1 MTINDTKPTVGP
13 AAAGKRG
20 DQPGGQPGR
29 SAADVERMRLPMLIA
44 GAALS
49 LGSVSRL
56 LTSQLA
62 YGALAAI
69 GLLHVL
75 TYLRF
80 YLRVRISLTEV
91 AYLVVCVASI
101 FWSVNRST
109 TIARMPSLVSFVLLA
124 LLVGPALGLAGLC
137 EVFTKVTR
145 FFVAVALLAGYAF
158 PDWAKDPGIPG
169 ETGWASIVASKNYLG
184 LLGVLCFASAILA
197 PTARRRVLW
206 AALSVLLVLNSRSAT
221 SLALVFVTL
230 GSAGFSLAVRQFNSK
245 RKQRFIIAFLTAV
258 AGAFALSVVLDA
270 SFAAGLL
277 GRDGTLTGRTAIW
290 DFVWRRIKERPWL
303 GHGYQAYWNVE
314 NEFTIS
320 IKRTV
325 GFPVTSAHQGLLD
338 VLLGVGIVGLI
349 ITLVMLGTANLMR
362 TFGDR
367 TVPGG
372 ERVSPRLMLWARGIV
387 LIYSIETFSES
398 CLTTVFVVPLL
409 MVIAAIT
416 SETTFFQRRSRS
428 SNPTLKSAL
437 NI

>member
-1 MTINDTKPTVGP
+1 MSITTRETIAPNP
-13 AAAGKRG
+13 AYK
-20 DQPGGQPGR
+20 GQHREGR
-29 SAADVERMRLPMLIA
+29 SPADTERMRVPFLIA

-49 LGSVSRL
+49 LASVSRL

-75 TYLRF
+75 AYLKF
-80 YLRVRISLTEV
+80 YLRVRVSLTEV
-91 AYLVVCVASI
+91 AYLVMCVSST
-101 FWSVNRST
+101 FWSANRST
-109 TIARMPSLVSFVLLA
+109 TVARMPSLISFVLLA
-124 LLVGPALGLAGLC
+124 LLIGPALGVAGVC

-145 FFVAVALLAGYAF
+145 FFVVVALAAGYAL
-158 PDWAKDPGIPG
+158 PNWARDPGIPG

-184 LLGVLCFASAILA
+184 LLGVLCFASAVLA
-197 PTARRRVLW
+197 PAVRRRVLW
-206 AALSVLLVLNSRSAT
+206 AALSVLLVVESRSAT

-230 GSAGFSLAVRQFNSK
+230 GSAAFSLAVRQFNSK
-245 RKQRFIIAFLTAV
+245 RKQRFIIAFLSAL
-258 AGAFALSVVLDA
+258 ASAFALSIVLDA

-303 GHGYQAYWNVE
+303 GHGYQAYWNVD
-314 NEFTIS
+314 NEFTVN

-338 VLLGVGIVGLI
+338 VLLGIGVVGLLVV
-349 ITLVMLGTANLMR
+349 LVMLGTAILR

-367 TVPGG
+367 RVPGRN
-372 ERVSPRLMLWARGIV
+372 RVSPQLMLWARGIV

-409 MVIAAIT
+409 MVISAVT
-416 SETTFFQRRSRS
+416 SETTFFQRRADPLST
-428 SNPTLKSAL
+428 PLASAL
-437 NI
+437 NT